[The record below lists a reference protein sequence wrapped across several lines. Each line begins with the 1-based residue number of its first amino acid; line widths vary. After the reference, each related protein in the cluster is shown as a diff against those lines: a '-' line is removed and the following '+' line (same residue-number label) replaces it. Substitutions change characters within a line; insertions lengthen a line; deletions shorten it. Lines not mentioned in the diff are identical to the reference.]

1 MKRVINVLGAGLT
14 GLLMLNGCGQPAPAS
29 LGLTEEECGTLEKKI
44 IQTDMFIDK
53 IGAMDPAFVEEYLA
67 AVPHTNITTSTEKP
81 RVLKDARVYRA
92 ALESKASAAG
102 CDLSATQK
110 GK

>member
-1 MKRVINVLGAGLT
+1 MKSVISIMGMGLV
-14 GLLMLNGCGQPAPAS
+14 GLFMLNGCGQPAPAS
-29 LGLTEEECGTLEKKI
+29 WGLTEEECGTLEKKI

-53 IGAMDPAFVEEYLA
+53 IGSMDPAFVEEYIA

-81 RVLKDARVYRA
+81 RVLKDARAYRA
-92 ALESKASAAG
+92 ALASKARAAG
-102 CDLSATQK
+102 CDLSAIQK